1 MKKVFVILM
10 AVSLTACTPNENIDI
25 DDSEVS
31 KESQFIE
38 DNKTIEEVI
47 TNTEKKPL
55 DKMETE
61 DINPEPNEKPED
73 LDKESASIT
82 PADVE
87 KITVKPLD
95 KNSNNKTETD
105 QDDKDSKTLKT
116 PKYKV
121 NNPEY
126 SGILNDVYLLESNQE
141 LYEIEQE
148 NNINITII
156 NTPTSGQRVL
166 IIPRMYHGMLRIN
179 EISYDS
185 EKDIYNVGKEYL
197 NVYMA
202 DQDAILLETELNSEK
217 PNILLTYSDEEG
229 NYLAQTFLRYSEED
243 NKLTVDSGY
252 NASNY

>member
-1 MKKVFVILM
+1 MKRVFVILM
-10 AVSLTACTPNENIDI
+10 AIGLSACAPNQNTNID
-25 DDSEVS
+25 DTEVS

-38 DNKTIEEVI
+38 DNKGQEEII

-73 LDKESASIT
+73 LEKESASIS
-82 PADVE
+82 PSDVE

-95 KNSNNKTETD
+95 KDSNDKTETD
-105 QDDKDSKTLKT
+105 QDEKDSKIVKT

-126 SGILNDVYLLESNQE
+126 NGILNDVYLLESNQE

-166 IIPRMYHGMLRIN
+166 IIPRIYHGMLRIN
-179 EISYDS
+179 EISYDA
-185 EKDIYNVGKEYL
+185 EKDVYNVGKEYL
-197 NVYMA
+197 NVYMS
-202 DQDAILLETELNSEK
+202 DQDAILLETKLNSEK

-229 NYLAQTFLRYSEED
+229 NYLAQTFLRYSAEE